1 MTYGVMP
8 IMPIAVLTLMMGMGP
23 FVSMTCSN
31 CGLLSVPMA
40 AEADAGA
47 DTDMAFVLWLP
58 APPLPYLLRLSPSSS
73 AQF

>member
-1 MTYGVMP
+1 M
-8 IMPIAVLTLMMGMGP
+8 
-23 FVSMTCSN
+23 SMTCSN

-58 APPLPYLLRLSPSSS
+58 APALAIL
-73 AQF
+73 AKAVAK